1 MADDNKLTQSDLFTE
16 LSESEQETVSGG
28 FDFVIQ
34 RHDINS
40 FASNEFNVDEN
51 QRSISSKQTSAY
63 NSSLISF
70 GFNMNSVFGDS
81 MRRMREYGFSPLSF
95 IRRIIF
101 YLFY

>member
-28 FDFVIQ
+28 FDFFLQ
-34 RHDINS
+34 REDTNS
-40 FASNEFNVDEN
+40 FASNEYN
-51 QRSISSKQTSAY
+51 ISNGDTRLSSRQLTGY
-63 NSSLISF
+63 NSSKITF

-101 YLFY
+101 YLFS

>member
-1 MADDNKLTQSDLFTE
+1 MGERNNLTQSDLFME

-34 RHDINS
+34 REDTNS
-40 FASNEFNVDEN
+40 FASNEYN
-51 QRSISSKQTSAY
+51 ISDGDTRLSSRQITAY
-63 NSSLISF
+63 NSSKITF
-70 GFNMNSVFGDS
+70 GFNMNSVFGDTV
-81 MRRMREYGFSPLSF
+81 RRMREYGFSPLSF